1 MTDAESICEGIPEKL
16 RPYAVELAENVVFQ
30 CRKLAET
37 RAAMANSNQ
46 QLIVAYNNGGG
57 QRGVRKNPIYE
68 AYNQLMANYRKSLQQ
83 LTELLQT
90 YGMKDAKSEDSPLAR
105 ILAQAEEMQAE
116 EIAL

>member
-1 MTDAESICEGIPEKL
+1 MTKAESICGSIPEAL

-37 RAAMANSNQ
+37 RKAMDGSKQ
-46 QLIVAYNNGGG
+46 QLIVAYDNGGG

-68 AYNQLMANYRKSLQQ
+68 AYNQLMQNYRKSLAQ

-90 YGMKDAKSEDSPLAR
+90 YGMDDAKDEDSPLSR
-105 ILAQAEEMQAE
+105 ILAEAERMGE
-116 EIAL
+116 E

>member
-1 MTDAESICEGIPEKL
+1 MADPTDAELLCSGIPEKI

-30 CRKLAET
+30 CAKLAET
-37 RAAMANSNQ
+37 RRAMEKNRS

-57 QRGVRKNPIYE
+57 QQGIRKNPIYE

-90 YGMKDAKSEDSPLAR
+90 YGMEDAKSDDSPLSR
-105 ILAQAEEMQAE
+105 ILAAAAEMA
-116 EIAL
+116 